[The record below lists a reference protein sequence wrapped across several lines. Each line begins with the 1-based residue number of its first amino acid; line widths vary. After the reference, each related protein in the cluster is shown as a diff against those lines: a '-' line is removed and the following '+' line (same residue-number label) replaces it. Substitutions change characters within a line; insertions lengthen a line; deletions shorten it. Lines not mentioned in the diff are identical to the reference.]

1 MKQENKALLIKYI
14 TCFCVAALMT
24 AIVFWIEG
32 FFTSDVARNIQ
43 VLGDGFT
50 VSGGLMLMFAAM
62 MFISGEG
69 ALIGIGWVLRNAFL
83 TFVPMGRKKHELY
96 REYRERKLKDA
107 KKSSD
112 HCLLVTGL
120 VFMLIGV
127 VLTVVWYMN
136 WKCNIRCSALEII

>member
-1 MKQENKALLIKYI
+1 MKQENKTLLIKYI
-14 TCFCVAALMT
+14 VCFCVAA
-24 AIVFWIEG
+24 AITVAVFGIEG
-32 FFTSDVARNIQ
+32 FFTKNVARNLQ

-50 VSGGLMLMFAAM
+50 VSGGLLLMFAGM

-96 REYRERKLKDA
+96 RDYRERKLKNA

-112 HCLLVTGL
+112 HCLSLTGL
-120 VFMLIGV
+120 VFLAIGV
-127 VLTVVWYMN
+127 VITLVWYYN
-136 WKCNIRCSALEII
+136 FYNVTN